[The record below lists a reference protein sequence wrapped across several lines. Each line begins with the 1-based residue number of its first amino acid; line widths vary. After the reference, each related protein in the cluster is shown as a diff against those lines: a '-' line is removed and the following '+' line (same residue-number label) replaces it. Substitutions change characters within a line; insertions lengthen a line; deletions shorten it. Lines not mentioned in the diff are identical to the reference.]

1 MPSVA
6 RSPMPSW
13 LARKLNQVAV
23 SLTGPTVAAHALSR
37 AVEAA
42 TKECSTKGGS
52 ANW

>member
-6 RSPMPSW
+6 RNPMPSW

-23 SLTGPTVAAHALSR
+23 SLTGPTSSAQALRR
-37 AVEAA
+37 AVDPE
-42 TKECSTKGGS
+42 TNEWSTSGGR

>member
-1 MPSVA
+1 MA

-23 SLTGPTVAAHALSR
+23 SLTGPTPPAQALSR
-37 AVEAA
+37 AVDSA
-42 TKECSTKGGS
+42 TKECSTSGGS